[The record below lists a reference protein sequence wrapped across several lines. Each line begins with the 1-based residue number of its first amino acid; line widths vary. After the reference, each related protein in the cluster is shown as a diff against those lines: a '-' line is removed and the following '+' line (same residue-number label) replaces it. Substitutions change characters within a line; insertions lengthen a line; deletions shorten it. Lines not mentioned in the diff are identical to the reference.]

1 MIEMRMRAADLAE
14 TSFAVSPLQEAA
26 FSLWVW
32 LAPERQAFHLPWR
45 AAMSDL
51 WRELDTEVLGALV
64 SPHRRW
70 IPDFLTPRPGTPL
83 TEFDG
88 ELDLVRSTAPGRVRA
103 DLLSAYNGA
112 PLPGVLQADP
122 RKLLRR
128 IVAALD
134 AYWQACLKPS
144 WPRIHALLEAD
155 IVYRSRRLALGGAR
169 ALFADLDGRV
179 RWDDGVLYVDRHR
192 GEHHVL
198 DIDGRGLPLVPSLFC
213 RGAVS
218 YISMREPPVIA
229 YPARGRAT
237 VWETAPVR
245 DSAHLVGLLG
255 APRARLLVLLAQ
267 PATTTE
273 LAHRLAVSPSA
284 VSQHLRV
291 LRAAGLLNR
300 ARSGRSVLYLRSP
313 LGDELAGAAPKS
325 TAVVLAPLITTPTR
339 SPGAGR

>member
-14 TSFAVSPLQEAA
+14 TSFAVSPLQETA

-45 AAMSDL
+45 AAMADP

-70 IPDFLTPRPGTPL
+70 IPDFLTPRPGSPL
-83 TEFDG
+83 TEFD
-88 ELDLVRSTAPGRVRA
+88 
-103 DLLSAYNGA
+103 
-112 PLPGVLQADP
+112 
-122 RKLLRR
+122 
-128 IVAALD
+128 AALD

-255 APRARLLVLLAQ
+255 APRARLLVLLAR

-325 TAVVLAPLITTPTR
+325 TAVVLAPLITT
-339 SPGAGR
+339 

>member
-14 TSFAVSPLQEAA
+14 TSFAVSPLQETA

-45 AAMSDL
+45 AATADL

-83 TEFDG
+83 TEFDA
-88 ELDLVRSTAPGRVRA
+88 ELDVVRSTAARRVRA
-103 DLLSAYNGA
+103 DLRM
-112 PLPGVLQADP
+112 V
-122 RKLLRR
+122 LRR

-179 RWDDGVLYVDRHR
+179 RWDDGVLYV
-192 GEHHVL
+192 
-198 DIDGRGLPLVPSLFC
+198 
-213 RGAVS
+213 
-218 YISMREPPVIA
+218 
-229 YPARGRAT
+229 
-237 VWETAPVR
+237 
-245 DSAHLVGLLG
+245 
-255 APRARLLVLLAQ
+255 
-267 PATTTE
+267 
-273 LAHRLAVSPSA
+273 
-284 VSQHLRV
+284 
-291 LRAAGLLNR
+291 
-300 ARSGRSVLYLRSP
+300 
-313 LGDELAGAAPKS
+313 
-325 TAVVLAPLITTPTR
+325 
-339 SPGAGR
+339 